1 VGRAGGA
8 PVALTLG
15 TQAHNPPTPPHP
27 FVKSQ
32 FIIIA
37 CDGVWDV
44 LEDQEAVDMVR
55 SFLAGAGD
63 LASGVP
69 AARILVDAALAK
81 GSSDNVTAFVVLL

>member
-1 VGRAGGA
+1 MGN
-8 PVALTLG
+8 LL
-15 TQAHNPPTPPHP
+15 Q
-27 FVKSQ
+27 SQ

-55 SFLAGAGD
+55 SFLAGAGG
-63 LASGVP
+63 LADGVP

-81 GSSDNVTAFVVLL
+81 GSSDNVTAMVVLL

>member
-1 VGRAGGA
+1 M
-8 PVALTLG
+8 
-15 TQAHNPPTPPHP
+15 
-27 FVKSQ
+27 KSQ